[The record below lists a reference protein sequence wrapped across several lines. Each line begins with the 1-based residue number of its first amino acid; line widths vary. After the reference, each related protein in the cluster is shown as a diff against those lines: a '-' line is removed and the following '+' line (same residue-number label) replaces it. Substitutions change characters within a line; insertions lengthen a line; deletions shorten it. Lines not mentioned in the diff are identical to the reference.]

1 MDPLYNKVCS
11 KASEYTTKQYS
22 TSFSLGTRFLAKRFQ
37 EPIYNIYGFVRFAD
51 EIVDTFLEH
60 DRERLLLKF
69 RMDVRD
75 AVQDRISL
83 NPILHSFQRVY
94 HQFGLTWDLVD
105 TFLKSMEMD
114 LEEHVYD
121 QKSYDE
127 YILGSAEVVG
137 LMCLRVFVEG
147 DNEKYEEL
155 KPRAMKLGA
164 AFQKINFLRDLHD
177 DNAELGRVYFPGLDL
192 TQFDVD
198 AKRRIEREIEADF
211 AEGYLGILGL
221 PKDSRFGVFVA
232 YKYYANLLQKIRKLP
247 PSTIM
252 GQRVR
257 IPNAIK
263 YVLFMKCYVQHR
275 FNLI

>member
-1 MDPLYNKVCS
+1 MGWDCS
-11 KASEYTTKQYS
+11 KHSSISRVADADACVCCNDAT
-22 TSFSLGTRFLAKRFQ
+22 FSNNGGGCA
-37 EPIYNIYGFVRFAD
+37 G
-51 EIVDTFLEH
+51 
-60 DRERLLLKF
+60 LLLS
-69 RMDVRD
+69 
-75 AVQDRISL
+75 AVGIDPTIPGAYS
-83 NPILHSFQRVY
+83 RV
-94 HQFGLTWDLVD
+94 
-105 TFLKSMEMD
+105 
-114 LEEHVYD
+114 
-121 QKSYDE
+121 
-127 YILGSAEVVG
+127 
-137 LMCLRVFVEG
+137 
-147 DNEKYEEL
+147 
-155 KPRAMKLGA
+155 
-164 AFQKINFLRDLHD
+164 LHD

-211 AEGYLGILGL
+211 AEGYLGIIGL

-275 FNLI
+275 FNLY